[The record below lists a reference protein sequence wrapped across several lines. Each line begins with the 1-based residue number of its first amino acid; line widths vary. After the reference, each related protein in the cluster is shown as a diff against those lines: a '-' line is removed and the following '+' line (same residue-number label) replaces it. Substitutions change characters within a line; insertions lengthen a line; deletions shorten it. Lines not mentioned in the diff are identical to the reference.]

1 MFLSDGSRYK
11 WINFASDNC
20 SIFMNPQ
27 EGQTLQLREM
37 VVWTPDGMTGE
48 VIV

>member
-20 SIFMNPQ
+20 SILMNPQ